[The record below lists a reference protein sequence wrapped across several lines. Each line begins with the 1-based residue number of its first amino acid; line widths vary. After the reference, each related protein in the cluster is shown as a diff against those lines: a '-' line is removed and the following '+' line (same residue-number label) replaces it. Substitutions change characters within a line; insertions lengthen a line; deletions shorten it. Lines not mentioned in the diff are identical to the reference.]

1 MSDANG
7 SALKE
12 NISATTVA
20 IEDKGKGKAAAEP
33 QDESMDVDDSSSDDE
48 VDEVSFCTNA

>member
-7 SALKE
+7 SSLKE
-12 NISATTVA
+12 NISSTTVA

-33 QDESMDVDDSSSDDE
+33 QDEGMDVDDSSSEDE
-48 VDEVSFCTNA
+48 VDEVSHCAYA